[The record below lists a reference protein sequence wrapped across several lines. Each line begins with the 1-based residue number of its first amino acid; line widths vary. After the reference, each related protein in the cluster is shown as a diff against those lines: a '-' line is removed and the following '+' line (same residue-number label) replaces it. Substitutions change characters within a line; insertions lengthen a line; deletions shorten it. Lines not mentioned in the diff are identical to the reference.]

1 MKEKNKDF
9 IWTIKLYSIDITI
22 KFTDTLHYYNPSLMC
37 DVITTS
43 RGVVRIQSS
52 IYDEAFMQ
60 K

>member
-1 MKEKNKDF
+1 M
-9 IWTIKLYSIDITI
+9 KLYSIDITI